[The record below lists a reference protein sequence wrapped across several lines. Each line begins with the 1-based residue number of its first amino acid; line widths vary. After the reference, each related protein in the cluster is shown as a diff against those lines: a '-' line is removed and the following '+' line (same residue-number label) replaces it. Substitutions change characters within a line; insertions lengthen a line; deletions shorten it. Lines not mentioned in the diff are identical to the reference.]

1 MKILIKNAIVTIGLI
16 SLTLISSGC
25 LRNKFFLVSDQN
37 RNSALEKLNK
47 SAKGREGKITLKN
60 GDTLQ
65 VKNIAIR
72 GDSVFWHIKET
83 GSTAGASLSKIKT
96 ISISKRN
103 TSKGLGQ
110 GFLIG
115 AGIGASY
122 VGYDVLK
129 NPEGYDCRGEDSF
142 CFTKGQAMTAGVLI
156 FGVPF
161 GFVGMVHGAA
171 TKTTETYNF
180 DDKETKAIK

>member
-1 MKILIKNAIVTIGLI
+1 M
-16 SLTLISSGC
+16 SLTLLSSGC
-25 LRNKFFLVSDQN
+25 LRNRLFRVSDEN
-37 RNSALEKLNK
+37 RNDAIESLNRT
-47 SAKGREGKITLKN
+47 AKGREGRIALQN

-65 VKNIAIR
+65 VQNIAIR

-83 GSTAGASLSKIKT
+83 GSTAGASLSEIRT

-103 TSKGLGQ
+103 TGKGLAQ
-110 GFLIG
+110 GFLTG